1 MSNFKLPTWMNK
13 SETTTPA
20 TSVVESVSSSALT
33 TTARTGTTTTS
44 VKIARQRGTSASN
57 SSPSTETTMT
67 TNFPTIGS
75 AVLYLN
81 SLHYGEFLDR
91 LNVVSRHDPEWIRN
105 IADIMMAFDW
115 PNEEEKK
122 LMFKWSLKEKYV
134 TAVNA

>member
-1 MSNFKLPTWMNK
+1 MNK
-13 SETTTPA
+13 SKTTTPA
-20 TSVVESVSSSALT
+20 TSVVESVSSSTRKA
-33 TTARTGTTTTS
+33 TARTGITTTN
-44 VKIARQRGTSASN
+44 VKIAKQRGTSALNSN
-57 SSPSTETTMT
+57 PTTETTMT

-81 SLHYGEFLDR
+81 GLHYGELLDR
-91 LNVVSRHDPEWIRN
+91 LNVVARHDPEWIRN

-115 PNEEEKK
+115 ENEEEKK

>member
-1 MSNFKLPTWMNK
+1 MNK
-13 SETTTPA
+13 SKTTTPA
-20 TSVVESVSSSALT
+20 TSVVESVSSSTRKAT
-33 TTARTGTTTTS
+33 ERTGTTTTN
-44 VKIARQRGTSASN
+44 VKLAKQRGTSALN
-57 SSPSTETTMT
+57 SHPTSEPMT
-67 TNFPTIGS
+67 KSNFPTIGS

-115 PNEEEKK
+115 ENEDEKK

>member
-1 MSNFKLPTWMNK
+1 MNK

-20 TSVVESVSSSALT
+20 TSVVESASSSTRT
-33 TTARTGTTTTS
+33 TTASTGTTTTS
-44 VKIARQRGTSASN
+44 VKIARQRGTSALN
-57 SSPSTETTMT
+57 SSPLTETTMT

-105 IADIMMAFDW
+105 IADITMAFDW
-115 PNEEEKK
+115 ESEEEKK
-122 LMFKWSLKEKYV
+122 RMLKWTLKEKYV
-134 TAVNA
+134 TAINS

>member
-1 MSNFKLPTWMNK
+1 MTK

-20 TSVVESVSSSALT
+20 TSVVASASSSTRT
-33 TTARTGTTTTS
+33 TTARTGTMTTS
-44 VKIARQRGTSASN
+44 VKIAKQRGSSALNSN
-57 SSPSTETTMT
+57 PSTETTMT

-91 LNVVSRHDPEWIRN
+91 LNVVARHDPEWIRN
-105 IADIMMAFDW
+105 IADIMMEFDW
-115 PNEEEKK
+115 HSEKEKK

-134 TAVNA
+134 TAVNS

>member
-1 MSNFKLPTWMNK
+1 MNK

-20 TSVVESVSSSALT
+20 TSVVESASSSART
-33 TTARTGTTTTS
+33 ATARTGTTTTN
-44 VKIARQRGTSASN
+44 VNIAKQRGTSALNSN
-57 SSPSTETTMT
+57 PTTETTMT

-91 LNVVSRHDPEWIRN
+91 LNVVARHDPEWIRN
-105 IADIMMAFDW
+105 IADITMAFDW
-115 PNEEEKK
+115 ENEDEKK
-122 LMFKWSLKEKYV
+122 LMLKWTLKEKYV

>member
-1 MSNFKLPTWMNK
+1 MNN
-13 SETTTPA
+13 TTPA
-20 TSVVESVSSSALT
+20 TSVAAKASSSNPKKSATAFTELRSGFT
-33 TTARTGTTTTS
+33 TTN
-44 VKIARQRGTSASN
+44 VKIAKQRGKSTLN
-57 SSPSTETTMT
+57 SPQQAETMT
-67 TNFPTIGS
+67 LDKSNFPFIGS

-81 SLHYGEFLDR
+81 SLHHGEFLDR

-115 PNEEEKK
+115 ENEEEKK

>member
-1 MSNFKLPTWMNK
+1 MNN
-13 SETTTPA
+13 TTPA
-20 TSVVESVSSSALT
+20 TSVAAKASFS
-33 TTARTGTTTTS
+33 ARTATERRGTTTTN
-44 VKIARQRGTSASN
+44 VKIARQRGSSVLN
-57 SSPSTETTMT
+57 SHPTNEPMTES
-67 TNFPTIGS
+67 NFPTIGS

-81 SLHYGEFLDR
+81 GFHYGEYLDR

-115 PNEEEKK
+115 ENEDEKK

>member
-1 MSNFKLPTWMNK
+1 MNK
-13 SETTTPA
+13 SKTTTPA
-20 TSVVESVSSSALT
+20 TSVVESASSSARKA
-33 TTARTGTTTTS
+33 TARTGTTTTN
-44 VKIARQRGTSASN
+44 VKIAKQRGTSALNSN
-57 SSPSTETTMT
+57 PTTETTMT

-81 SLHYGEFLDR
+81 GLHYGELLDR
-91 LNVVSRHDPEWIRN
+91 LNVVARHDPEWIRN

-115 PNEEEKK
+115 ENEEEKK

>member
-1 MSNFKLPTWMNK
+1 MNK
-13 SETTTPA
+13 SKTTTPA
-20 TSVVESVSSSALT
+20 TSVVESVSSSTRKAT
-33 TTARTGTTTTS
+33 ERTGTTTTNA
-44 VKIARQRGTSASN
+44 KLAKQRGTSALN
-57 SSPSTETTMT
+57 SHPTSEPMT
-67 TNFPTIGS
+67 KSNFPTIGS

-115 PNEEEKK
+115 ENEDEKK

>member
-1 MSNFKLPTWMNK
+1 MNK

-20 TSVVESVSSSALT
+20 TSVVESVSSSART

-44 VKIARQRGTSASN
+44 VNLAKQRGTSASN
-57 SSPSTETTMT
+57 SSPMTETTMT

-91 LNVVSRHDPEWIRN
+91 LNVVARHDPEWIRN

-115 PNEEEKK
+115 ENEKEKK